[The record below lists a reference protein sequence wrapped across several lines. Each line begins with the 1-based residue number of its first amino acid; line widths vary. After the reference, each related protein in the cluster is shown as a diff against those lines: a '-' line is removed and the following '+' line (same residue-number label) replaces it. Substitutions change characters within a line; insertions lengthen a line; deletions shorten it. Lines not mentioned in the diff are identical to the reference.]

1 MSGATAAPR
10 HEEERL
16 RITHSRTG
24 PRGSSAALARAH
36 VGDWHEQRVA
46 QALQHSG
53 WTVQPCGQATYPT
66 AIQNALR
73 RTRST
78 LRQFP
83 DLIAARGAELVTIDA
98 EDRMPSTHT
107 SRYAISAAT
116 VNAGLLFTATHAP
129 TPLYYVL
136 GDMRVLTPA
145 EVLHHTVHALRHRSG
160 AYHLVSSHQAHPF
173 DEVFGLAATRAA

>member
-1 MSGATAAPR
+1 MT
-10 HEEERL
+10 
-16 RITHSRTG
+16 
-24 PRGSSAALARAH
+24 SSILGR
-36 VGDWHEQRVA
+36 R
-46 QALQHSG
+46 

-66 AIQNALR
+66 AIQDALR
-73 RTRST
+73 RTRSA

-98 EDRMPSTHT
+98 KDRMPSTH
-107 SRYAISAAT
+107 SDRYAISAAS

-145 EVLHHTVHALRHRSG
+145 EVLHYTVHALRHRSG
-160 AYHLVSSHQAHPF
+160 AYHLVSSHQAHAF